1 MHGSVIKALEWIQ
14 KRNVRFGRHDKHFFG
29 KLKLKEK
36 YTTQQNTRSWS
47 GKYFFKSLIWVW
59 NWTRMLKDYSHGQAL
74 MVLEGIDMIKTNKYS
89 VAEF

>member
-1 MHGSVIKALEWIQ
+1 MWGLVDMISISLANWNNEIM
-14 KRNVRFGRHDKHFFG
+14 
-29 KLKLKEK
+29 LKEN

-74 MVLEGIDMIKTNKYS
+74 IVLEGIGMIAIYRNDFYRKTKG
-89 VAEF
+89 EQK